1 MAVSR
6 VSSARF
12 CLQIPQYS
20 ALNKDSQKR
29 SASSLLITVAKFA
42 VSIAILAWL
51 FNSAR
56 SNAEFENLFEREK
69 QWGWVGLGFLA
80 ALAAH
85 VIGFVR
91 WRVMVRALGLPFTL
105 MDAIRIGFIGV
116 LFNMV
121 AFGVVGGDTLRAFYV
136 TRELKDRTP
145 EAIASVIA
153 DRIIGLLTMF
163 SIASAMFLLVDI
175 SSISSGNPDDLSVLS
190 HICKFVFV
198 CTVLGFAGI
207 ATVICAPWLTKT
219 KWFGALRKLPVVGGV
234 VEKLTDIV
242 IVYRGR
248 PGAVAFSFLLSIGV
262 NICFVVSIYSLAV
275 GLTENHPTLVNH
287 FVIEPIA
294 MVSNAVPLP
303 GGIGGMEWAM
313 SFLYKA
319 FGSTSG
325 VIVAFG
331 FRIALLLVTVIGAG
345 FWFMNKSKVTE
356 IMDTSADKSV
366 VSA

>member
-1 MAVSR
+1 MKKPAKKKS
-6 VSSARF
+6 VSSH
-12 CLQIPQYS
+12 
-20 ALNKDSQKR
+20 
-29 SASSLLITVAKFA
+29 LITVFKFA
-42 VSIAILAWL
+42 ASIAILGWL
-51 FNSAR
+51 FHSAQK
-56 SNAEFENLFEREK
+56 NAEFENLFEREK
-69 QWGWVGLGFLA
+69 QWGWVGMGFLA

-91 WRVMVRALGLPFTL
+91 WRVMVRALGLPFK
-105 MDAIRIGFIGV
+105 MIDAIRIGFIGV

-145 EAIASVIA
+145 EAIASVVA

-175 SSISSGNPDDLSVLS
+175 SSIASGNPDDLVVLN

-207 ATVICAPWLTKT
+207 ATVMCAPWLTKT
-219 KWFGALRKLPVVGGV
+219 KWFGALGKLPAVGGV
-234 VEKLTDIV
+234 IEKLTDIV
-242 IVYRGR
+242 MIYRSR
-248 PGAVAFSFLLSIGV
+248 PGSVAFSFLLSVGV
-262 NICFVVSIYSLAV
+262 NLCFVGSIYSLAV
-275 GLTENHPTLVNH
+275 GLTEQHPTLLNH
-287 FVIEPIA
+287 LVIEPIA

-331 FRIALLLVTVIGAG
+331 FRLALLLVTVIGAG
-345 FWFMNKSKVTE
+345 FWFVNKSKVTE
-356 IMDTSADKSV
+356 IMDASADNPT
-366 VSA
+366 VSG

>member
-1 MAVSR
+1 M
-6 VSSARF
+6 
-12 CLQIPQYS
+12 C
-20 ALNKDSQKR
+20 
-29 SASSLLITVAKFA
+29 KFA

-56 SNAEFENLFEREK
+56 NNAEFENLFEREK

-80 ALAAH
+80 ALVAH

-105 MDAIRIGFIGV
+105 IDAIRIGFIGV

-136 TRELKDRTP
+136 TREVKDRTP
-145 EAIASVIA
+145 EAISSVVA

-163 SIASAMFLLVDI
+163 SIASVMFLLVDI
-175 SSISSGNPDDLSVLS
+175 SSVSTGDPDDLAVLN
-190 HICKFVFV
+190 HICKFVLA

-207 ATVICAPWLTKT
+207 ATVICAPWLTNT
-219 KWFGALRKLPVVGGV
+219 KWFGALTKLPTVGGII
-234 VEKLTDIV
+234 EKLKDIAL
-242 IVYRGR
+242 IYRSR
-248 PGAVAFSFLLSIGV
+248 PGAVAFSFLLSVGV
-262 NICFVVSIYSLAV
+262 NLCFVVSIYSLAV
-275 GLTENHPTLVNH
+275 GLTENHPTFVNH
-287 FVIEPIA
+287 LVIEPIS

-313 SFLYKA
+313 NFLYTA

-331 FRIALLLVTVIGAG
+331 FRFALLLVTVIGAG
-345 FWFMNKSKVTE
+345 FWFVNKSKVTDV
-356 IMDTSADKSV
+356 MDASADEPTEPV
-366 VSA
+366 